1 MNRRSFVKKLGLLC
15 LVPFV
20 PKVLLSNDQDGEFP
34 IPKHSLPI
42 RVESVTYNHDDK
54 VMVPDSGSVLDKV
67 EKVYF
72 DGDHVFFNDRRVF
85 TDGVRFIV
93 K

>member
-15 LVPFV
+15 LAPFV
-20 PKVLLSNDQDGEFP
+20 PKVFLSNDQYGEFP
-34 IPKHSLPI
+34 ITSHSLPI
-42 RVESVTYNHDDK
+42 RK
-54 VMVPDSGSVLDKV
+54 VVVPDSGSVLDKV

-72 DGDHVFFNDRRVF
+72 GGDPVFFDDRRVF
-85 TDGVRFIV
+85 TDGVRLIA